1 MTFDETKIEFM
12 KRFKTI
18 KEIYRNESKKGI
30 WTTVIL
36 VCGARG
42 VIKLAEG
49 ETDDFE
55 KSILWA
61 YAKATKNTIM
71 YYNQYTMKLNN
82 CISAPTHHTKSYANA
97 VQDMCS
103 SPHMS
108 LSISSMH
115 R

>member
-1 MTFDETKIEFM
+1 MTFDETKMEFM

-36 VCGARG
+36 KCGEKG

-49 ETDDFE
+49 EADDFE

-61 YAKATKNTIM
+61 YAKATKNTTM
-71 YYNQYTMKLNN
+71 YNNMYTIIK
-82 CISAPTHHTKSYANA
+82 PTKNKDYSNYT
-97 VQDMCS
+97 
-103 SPHMS
+103 
-108 LSISSMH
+108 LSVGYS
-115 R
+115 RG